1 MAEQS
6 RYPKTRTT
14 IVIVLVIVLVVAA
27 VIFAFDYWWRSN
39 RIFPTPRIENRV
51 LLNGTITVSS
61 DPYYI
66 HPYYIQFP
74 VPSYALSYS
83 VHVTGNF
90 SVVEGDTIRVYV
102 MNETCYNNFG
112 FDWNFVPNY
121 DSGWVASGEFD
132 VKLPNPDMYYLVYY
146 KIIEAPQKIVTTF
159 VELEYY
165 F

>member
-1 MAEQS
+1 MAQQS
-6 RYPKTRTT
+6 KYPRTRTT
-14 IVIVLVIVLVVAA
+14 IVIVLVIVLAIAA

-39 RIFPTPRIENRV
+39 QIFPTPRIENRV

-61 DPYYI
+61 D
-66 HPYYIQFP
+66 PYYIQFP

-90 SVVEGDTIRVYV
+90 SVVEGGTISVFI
-102 MNETCYNNFG
+102 MNETCFYDYWSIPSSG
-112 FDWNFVPNY
+112 YMPNY
-121 DSGWVASGEFD
+121 NSGQVASGDFD

-146 KIIEAPQKIVTTF
+146 KSFEDPQKIVTTF

>member
-1 MAEQS
+1 MTEKS

-14 IVIVLVIVLVVAA
+14 IVTVLLLALVIAA
-27 VIFAFDYWWRSN
+27 MIFAYDSWRSN
-39 RIFPTPRIENRV
+39 LPHSTPRIENRV

-66 HPYYIQFP
+66 HPYYVQFP

-90 SVVEGDTIRVYV
+90 SVVEGDTIRVFV

-112 FDWNFVPNY
+112 FDWTFVPNY

-146 KIIEAPQKIVTTF
+146 KIIEDPQKIVTTF

-165 F
+165 Y